1 MNQKEGRR
9 IKVAHFSDLHFSIG
23 NLLEAGRC
31 FHHAVSA
38 AISEGVDVA
47 IISGDLTDHKQDAHS
62 AALQRLMQEI
72 RRLADH
78 CPVLILQ
85 GTFLHDY
92 PGTLSIYRFAGGK
105 YPVETVEK
113 IGQVALVG
121 TQWRYATPGDSLDDV
136 RLLVSCVPTVNKSDL
151 VSSVGAEHVAQA
163 MGDVLAGLMQ
173 GVFAPQNLAAR
184 AAGVPTVTV
193 GHGTVSGSLTEHGVP
208 MAGKDHEFSLGG
220 LYAAQSTAT
229 MLGHIHRHQTWDREI
244 DGFAQRVAYPGSI
257 GRFHYGE
264 EGKKGFLIWNI
275 GPRSCDFEFHETPA
289 RVMVDFLFDGKPDM
303 DWLEQ
308 QAASC
313 VGSFVRVRYSVDAEL
328 AATVD
333 KQAIAQVLSQAA
345 EVRIEPKLLVSE
357 RQRCSG
363 ISTLPTLAEKV
374 GKWCESTGNEVSVV
388 VPRVHLLATGDAKSI
403 AANLIKEIFHEAKR
417 VSHEHRDDAG
427 HALDLVARAEPGI
440 AGRTSRA
447 IAQ

>member
-1 MNQKEGRR
+1 MKKEEARR

-23 NLLEAGRC
+23 NLLEAGGC
-31 FHHAVSA
+31 FHHAVSV

-62 AALQRLMQEI
+62 AALHKLMQEI

-92 PGTLSIYRFAGGK
+92 PGMLAIYRFAGGK
-105 YPVETVEK
+105 YPVETVDK
-113 IGQVALVG
+113 IGQVALMG
-121 TQWRYATPGDSLDDV
+121 TQWRFAAPGDSLDGV

-151 VSSVGAEHVAQA
+151 VSSVGVEHVAQA

-184 AAGVPTVTV
+184 AAGVPTITV

-229 MLGHIHRHQTWDREI
+229 MLGHIHRHQSWEREI
-244 DGFAQRVAYPGSI
+244 ERFTQRVAYPGSI

-264 EGKKGFLIWNI
+264 EGKKGFLIWSI

-308 QAASC
+308 QSASC

-333 KQAIAQVLSQAA
+333 KQAIEQVLAEAA
-345 EVRIEPKLLVSE
+345 EVRIEPKLLVSQ

-374 GKWCESTGNEVSVV
+374 EKWCESTENEAASVV
-388 VPRVHLLATGDAKSI
+388 GRVQQLATRDAKSI
-403 AANLIKEIFHEAKR
+403 AANLIKEIINEAQR
-417 VSHEHRDDAG
+417 VSRERRDDDG
-427 HALDLVARAEPGI
+427 HALDRFEGPELGI
-440 AGRTSRA
+440 AGGA
-447 IAQ
+447 GLAQ